1 MKRWTVLLALAA
13 ALLPA
18 ALAPAPAAAQAD
30 LDIRITP
37 RAGALTPVD
46 WLYEE
51 FLHFGLDPLEWTEAT
66 IEEAAVVGASVEV
79 ELPGTEIWIR
89 GEVLRTLD
97 AITSMTHAVLLE
109 ASGFEPPR
117 VVRTPYRVA
126 TAITTATLD
135 LAFPTLFSVGPVQPY
150 VVAGVGAKRYD
161 FDTDPFLPFQDQVVL
176 PQSGVVGMVNLG
188 AGATVRVPGGLLLD
202 LQFKDAMSDYWDRT
216 QHDML
221 FLAGV
226 TWEVY

>member
-1 MKRWTVLLALAA
+1 MNRWIVPLALAA
-13 ALLPA
+13 AVLTQ
-18 ALAPAPAAAQAD
+18 ALAPATVAAQAD

-37 RAGALTPVD
+37 RVGAMTPVD
-46 WLYEE
+46 WFYEE

-66 IEEAAVVGASVEV
+66 ILEAAVVGASVEV
-79 ELPGTEIWIR
+79 ELPGTAIWIR
-89 GEVLRTLD
+89 GDFLRTVD
-97 AITSMTHAVLLE
+97 AITSMTHAVLIE
-109 ASGFEPPR
+109 TNGFEPPR
-117 VVRTPYRVA
+117 VQRTPYRVA
-126 TAITTATLD
+126 TAVTMGALD
-135 LAFPTLFSVGPVQPY
+135 LGFPTMFSVGPVQPY

-161 FDTDPFLPFQDQVVL
+161 FDTDPFLSFQDEVVL
-176 PQSGVVGMVNLG
+176 PQSGVVGMLNLG

-202 LQFKDAMSDYWDRT
+202 LQVKDAMSDYWGRT